1 MSFNTAIIQR
11 ILELCD
17 KNNITP
23 NRLAELSAIPPTT
36 MFNLIN
42 GNVSNP
48 SAKNIYKI
56 CKVFKIS
63 LKDFYNTD
71 LFNNMDFDD

>member
-42 GNVSNP
+42 GNVTNP

-63 LKDFYNTD
+63 LRDFYNTD

>member
-17 KNNITP
+17 KNSITP

-42 GNVSNP
+42 GNVTNP

>member
-42 GNVSNP
+42 GNVTNP

>member
-56 CKVFKIS
+56 CKVFKIT